1 MAYSERLPTRLNP
14 LAERTCF
21 PQAPLS
27 TFRVVSQSR
36 AGLPKEF
43 NRATST
49 GQLERTSSVT
59 PLSCVFRAGRQGA
72 VTDHVSILYDVD
84 METGV
89 IGKGTTNEHW
99 YQLGLHKILTTPWSN
114 NCSTTVHP
122 DTGRTITGT
131 AMGEARM
138 TQMMDLAR
146 AGLDEGLLSYSLSNS
161 RLYGK
166 SIYKNKIQERMTD
179 CPCLYIERARQDV
192 PERAARRLGRCCPGP
207 PGRLSALS
215 VFLC

>member
-161 RLYGK
+161 RLYGE
-166 SIYKNKIQERMTD
+166 S
-179 CPCLYIERARQDV
+179 L
-192 PERAARRLGRCCPGP
+192 
-207 PGRLSALS
+207 
-215 VFLC
+215 